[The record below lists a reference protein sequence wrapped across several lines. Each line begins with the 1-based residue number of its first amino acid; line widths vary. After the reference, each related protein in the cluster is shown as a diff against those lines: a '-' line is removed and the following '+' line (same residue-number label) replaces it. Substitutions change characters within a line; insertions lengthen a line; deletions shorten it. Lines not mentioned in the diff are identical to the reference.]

1 METLS
6 QWVPVLPMLLSVLAI
21 IVVPGAVI
29 STVLFPK
36 ASPTLRLATAPAWSV
51 GLIFL
56 WSLFNNL
63 FPFRWG
69 LIPFIGFTVLAVV
82 GAWILTRTSLG
93 KNVASMIPQNT
104 LSGRRVATR
113 LLMTIIVWIAVV
125 LPIVMTTNPFEIVQG
140 GDSSYHYN
148 QLWLMERTGNAF
160 PLDSN
165 ATMAGLNDAGWYYPN
180 TWHAMLSLVTNGPS
194 QAIIAANSLLV
205 ITPLLWLVGVGAWS
219 VAIGGKQSL
228 YEWSLFGS
236 ALAPI
241 AMIRLQLETTLWPF
255 VLGMV
260 MMPGMMALWYYATKT
275 IRRLTSIRNIVGS
288 IFAVLFVTSVPI
300 LGLIGIHPSTVLLPS
315 FAFFVYLLFEL
326 IRVGV
331 IFYKRGNKQRAAR
344 NIAGALFLFYLMV
357 FVVDGPTPARNILFH
372 RFPKVGW
379 DSAPEKLFASAT
391 LYMPYGGIRA
401 LSFYGIVLLLLLAAL
416 FIAYRRRRWIMLAGW
431 LSQWLLVI
439 GTFFPIPGLSRITSL
454 YYNYP
459 DRPKAALAIFVVP
472 LFALL
477 ADTIWNKVVVAR
489 GAGVGRY
496 RWGAV
501 MLSTLLMYAWI
512 APAIAQSVHQAFY
525 PDRDNV
531 RFLADKDEIAMIK
544 RAKATLPPN
553 AVVMGDPAAGAALL
567 QPLSNVKTVW
577 PYPNSP
583 GNRDDVLLLQNFKD
597 IQVNARICEILETHG
612 IEYFYADKPSYYNG
626 RDTDMMRPG
635 LYNVPLRNGFEK
647 VDQGGSAAIYK
658 INFCS
663 SPDRPDYYPFER
675 TATTCILEG
684 RQEACIE

>member
-1 METLS
+1 
-6 QWVPVLPMLLSVLAI
+6 MLLSVLAI
-21 IVVPGAVI
+21 IVIPGAVI

-36 ASPTLRLATAPAWSV
+36 ASPILRLATAPAWSV

-56 WSLFNNL
+56 WSLFNSL
-63 FPFRWG
+63 LPFRWG
-69 LIPFIGFTVLAVV
+69 LIPFIGFTLFAVA
-82 GAWILTRTSLG
+82 GAWILARTSLG
-93 KNVASMIPQNT
+93 KNVAAMIPQND
-104 LSGRRVATR
+104 LSGRRIATH
-113 LLMTIIVWIAVV
+113 LLMTMIVWIAVI
-125 LPIVMTTNPFEIVQG
+125 LPVILTINPFDIVQG

-148 QLWLMERTGNAF
+148 QLWLMEKSGNAS
-160 PLDSN
+160 PLNSN
-165 ATMAGLNDAGWYYPN
+165 ATMAGLSDVGWYYPN
-180 TWHAMLSLVTNGPS
+180 TWHAMLSLVTSGSS
-194 QAIIAANSLLV
+194 QALTAVNVLLLV
-205 ITPLLWLVGVGAWS
+205 TPLLWLVGVGTWS

-228 YEWSLFGS
+228 YEWSFLG
-236 ALAPI
+236 AVLAPI
-241 AMIRLQLETTLWPF
+241 AMIRLELETTLWPF

-260 MMPGMMALWYYATKT
+260 IMPGMMALWYYATKT
-275 IRRLTSIRNIVGS
+275 IRRLSSARDITLS
-288 IFAVLFVTSVPI
+288 IFAVLFVTAVPI
-300 LGLIGIHPSTVLLPS
+300 LGLIGIHPSTMLLPS

-344 NIAGALFLFYLMV
+344 NIAGALFLFYLMM

-379 DSAPEKLFASAT
+379 DSVPEKLFASAT
-391 LYMPYGGIRA
+391 LYMPYGGVRA
-401 LSFYGIVLLLLLAAL
+401 LSFYGLVLVLLIAAL
-416 FIAYRRRRWIMLAGW
+416 FVAYRRRRWIMLAGW

-477 ADTIWNKVVVAR
+477 ADTIWNKLVATR
-489 GAGVGRY
+489 GAGANRY
-496 RWGAV
+496 RGVAV

-512 APAIAQSVHQAFY
+512 APAIAQSGQQAFH

-531 RFLADKDEIAMIK
+531 RFLADEAEIAMIK
-544 RAKATLPPN
+544 RAKDTLPPG

-583 GNRDDVLLLQNFKD
+583 ENREDVLLLQNFKD
-597 IQVNARICEILETHG
+597 IKENARICEILEEHN
-612 IEYFYADKPSYYNG
+612 IEYFYADKPSFYNG
-626 RDTDMMRPG
+626 QDTDMMRPG
-635 LYNVPLRNGFEK
+635 LYGVPLNSGFEK
-647 VDQGGSAAIYK
+647 IDEGGSAAIYK

-663 SPDRPDYYPFER
+663 SAERPDYYPFQR
-675 TATTCILEG
+675 TASTCILQG
-684 RQEACIE
+684 TQGACVE